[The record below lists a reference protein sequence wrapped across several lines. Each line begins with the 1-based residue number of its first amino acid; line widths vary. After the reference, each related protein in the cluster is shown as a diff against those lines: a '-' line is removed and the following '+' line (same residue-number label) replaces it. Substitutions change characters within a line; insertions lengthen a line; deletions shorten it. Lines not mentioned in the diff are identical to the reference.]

1 MCAEKHSIVTKTSKE
16 EAKEFIERFFQ
27 KYNTINALQENFLE
41 KARKEGFAETL
52 FGRRRYLPDINKK
65 GLLRN
70 LSEGAA
76 INTPIQGSA
85 AEIIKLSMISIDH
98 ILREKKMKSKMILS
112 VHDELVFDTLKEEEG
127 DLCLIIKETME
138 NVVGLEV
145 PLLVEIG
152 KGKTW
157 LEAH

>member
-1 MCAEKHSIVTKTSKE
+1 M
-16 EAKEFIERFFQ
+16 
-27 KYNTINALQENFLE
+27 QESFLE

-65 GLLRN
+65 GLLKN
-70 LSEGAA
+70 IAEGAS
-76 INTPIQGSA
+76 INNPIQGSA
-85 AEIIKLSMISIDH
+85 AEIIKLSMITLDQI
-98 ILREKKMKSKMILS
+98 IREKKMNSKMILS
-112 VHDELVFDTLKEEEG
+112 VHDELVFDTIKEEE
-127 DLCLIIKETME
+127 DELCEIIKRTME

-157 LEAH
+157 LDAH